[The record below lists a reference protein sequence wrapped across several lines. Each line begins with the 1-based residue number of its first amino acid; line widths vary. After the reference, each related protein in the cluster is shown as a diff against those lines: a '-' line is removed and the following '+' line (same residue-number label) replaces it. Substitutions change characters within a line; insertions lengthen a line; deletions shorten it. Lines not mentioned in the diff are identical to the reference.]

1 MTNPELQKELEQ
13 LRQQVAELS
22 KARAEQKSTRSA
34 DEEELESTPE
44 PAESEAAL
52 RHEIDELLKILQ
64 DEVRDIPAVTALVV
78 FALGILMG
86 RFMR

>member
-22 KARAEQKSTRSA
+22 KARAEQKSTKSA
-34 DEEELESTPE
+34 EEEEPKSTPE
-44 PAESEAAL
+44 PEESEAAFK
-52 RHEIDELLKILQ
+52 HEIDELLKVLQ
-64 DEVRDIPAVTALVV
+64 EEVRDMPAVTALVV
-78 FALGILMG
+78 FSLGILMG

>member
-22 KARAEQKSTRSA
+22 KARAEQKSTKSA
-34 DEEELESTPE
+34 EEEEPKSTSESE
-44 PAESEAAL
+44 ESEAAFK
-52 RHEIDELLKILQ
+52 HEIDELLKVLQ
-64 DEVRDIPAVTALVV
+64 DEVRDMPAVTALLV